1 MTRVLRAKLDELSK
15 EDLILLVEQLF
26 DEVERLRV
34 DIEKLKQPPPT
45 SGNSSQPPSR
55 DFKSNRP
62 ERGTP
67 KPRGA
72 KEGHE
77 KMERK
82 LVDDPDQVIEVA
94 VERCPCGADLR
105 QVKPSAVVRRQ
116 ITELPKFKPVVIET
130 RQQEVTC
137 PCCRKT
143 VRGKL
148 PEGLEAHRAFGPRLE
163 ALVVYLQHQQHL
175 GYERTQ
181 TLLKEVFDLEL
192 SDGGQACILERA
204 GDAAQ
209 PLAETIRQA
218 VRQSRTVG
226 SDETSA
232 RKDGQ
237 NWWQWVFRSEHGVYH
252 LIRPSRGE
260 DVIQEMMGEW
270 RVSTWVCDC
279 WAPQLKA
286 PAERFQLCLAHQ
298 IRNLQ
303 GLRERCPRLR
313 WARELQALFREAIHL
328 VKRQAELTEQGYQR
342 RVKEIERKLTQ
353 LIDRPVTT
361 PQAQSLVKRY
371 RKHRE
376 HLLVFLHDPSV
387 PHHNND
393 CERSLRSSV
402 VHRKIT
408 GGFRSD
414 WGPHAYAAL
423 ASVIDTAKLQKQ
435 SVFETLVNLM
445 GKPVLPFLTAQ
456 KS

>member
-1 MTRVLRAKLDELSK
+1 MTRVSRAKLDELSK
-15 EDLILLVEQLF
+15 EDLILLVERLF
-26 DEVERLRV
+26 DEVECLRV
-34 DIEKLKQPPPT
+34 DMDKLKQPPPT

-62 ERGTP
+62 ERRTP

-72 KEGHE
+72 EEGHA

-82 LVDDPDQVIEVA
+82 LVNNPDQVIMGV

-105 QVKPSAVVRRQ
+105 QVEPSAVVRRQ

-130 RQQEVTC
+130 RQQEVIC
-137 PCCRKT
+137 PCCKKT

-163 ALVVYLQHQQHL
+163 ALAVYLQHQQHL

-181 TLLKEVFDLEL
+181 MLLKEIFDLEL
-192 SDGGQACILERA
+192 SDGGQACIIERA
-204 GDAAQ
+204 GNAAQ
-209 PLAETIRQA
+209 PLAESIRET

-226 SDETSA
+226 SDETSV

-237 NWWQWVFRSEHGVYH
+237 NWWQWVFRSTQGVYH
-252 LIRPSRGE
+252 LIRPSRGV

-328 VKRQAELTEQGYQR
+328 VKRQAELTERGYQR
-342 RVKEIERKLTQ
+342 RVKEIEGKLTQ

-361 PQAQSLVKRY
+361 PQAQPLVKRY

-408 GGFRSD
+408 GGFRSE

-445 GKPVLPFLTAQ
+445 GKPVLPFLTA
-456 KS
+456 KNS